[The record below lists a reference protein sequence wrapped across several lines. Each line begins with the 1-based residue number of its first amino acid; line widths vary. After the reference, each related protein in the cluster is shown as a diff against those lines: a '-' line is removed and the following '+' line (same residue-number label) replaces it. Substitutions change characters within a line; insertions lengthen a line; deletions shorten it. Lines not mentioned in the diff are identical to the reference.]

1 MGYDV
6 IQNIRN
12 LTMSKKW
19 PHCLYSGWRHRPK
32 LPRKTFFN
40 IVMFGKLTTIEN
52 LWNSDQDV
60 FLRHSQCLL
69 TKKCPNMVMINICRK
84 IIKMCQGS
92 LTEKSVVRVLFLK
105 IFKSTRLLNDKLN
118 ETVTIVFILKLA
130 AFFFFQRSIVSKN
143 TKAIN

>member
-1 MGYDV
+1 
-6 IQNIRN
+6 
-12 LTMSKKW
+12 MSKKW
-19 PHCLYSGWRHRPK
+19 PRCLYSGWRHRPK

-52 LWNSDQDV
+52 LWNSDQVLINKHIFRIDLDV

-92 LTEKSVVRVLFLK
+92 LTEKSAVRVLFLK
-105 IFKSTRLLNDKLN
+105 IFKSRLLNDKLN

>member
-1 MGYDV
+1 
-6 IQNIRN
+6 
-12 LTMSKKW
+12 MSKKW
-19 PHCLYSGWRHRPK
+19 PCCLYSEWSHRGK
-32 LPRKTFFN
+32 LLRKTFFN

-52 LWNSDQDV
+52 LWNSDQVLINKHIFRIDLDV

-92 LTEKSVVRVLFLK
+92 LTEKSAVRVLFLK